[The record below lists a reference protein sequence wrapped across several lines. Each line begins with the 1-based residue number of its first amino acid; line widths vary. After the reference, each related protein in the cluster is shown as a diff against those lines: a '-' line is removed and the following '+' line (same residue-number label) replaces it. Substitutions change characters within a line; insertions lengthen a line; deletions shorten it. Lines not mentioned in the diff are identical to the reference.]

1 VPTKCL
7 ERREKLSPP
16 LLPRRKDRKIKIGGK
31 TKIKKEAISKMLI
44 KRQKRGFT
52 LIELLVVIA
61 IIAILAAILFPVFSR
76 ARENARKTAC
86 LSNLRQIGTAL
97 MMYCQDWDE
106 RFPPAWLCDPH
117 YATGR
122 GSFVA
127 WFPALGPYVKNQQV
141 FECPS
146 TNGDKY
152 SEIFMG
158 YWWIPPDW
166 RGTIRH
172 SYGYN
177 MYTGI
182 DGNCVLVRGGRSLA
196 SIPNPADIVAV
207 GECAHTFIHTQWG
220 GGYPVPECGRFQVGY
235 AQTCAAWCWQGG
247 RDERYTRHM
256 GGSVI
261 CFADGHAKWVHSDPN
276 RGLPR
281 GVILDPDLEY
291 LERPS
296 P

>member
-1 VPTKCL
+1 
-7 ERREKLSPP
+7 
-16 LLPRRKDRKIKIGGK
+16 
-31 TKIKKEAISKMLI
+31 MLT
-44 KRQKRGFT
+44 KRQERGFT

-106 RFPPAWLCDPH
+106 RFPPCALWDPN
-117 YATGR
+117 YAST

-146 TNGDKY
+146 TNGSKY
-152 SEIFMG
+152 SETFG
-158 YWWIPPDW
+158 TWWWIPPEW

-172 SYGYN
+172 SYGMN
-177 MYTGI
+177 MYVGSN
-182 DGNCVLVRGGRSLA
+182 GPAFWCSFSRGGRPLA
-196 SIPNPADIVAV
+196 NIPNPAEIVAV
-207 GECAHTFIHTQWG
+207 GECAHLFIHNYWG
-220 GGYPVPECGRFQVGY
+220 CIPAPECGRFQAGY
-235 AQTCAAWCWQGG
+235 AQTCSAWCWQGG

-256 GGSVI
+256 GGTVI

-281 GVILDPDLEY
+281 GVIIDPDLEY